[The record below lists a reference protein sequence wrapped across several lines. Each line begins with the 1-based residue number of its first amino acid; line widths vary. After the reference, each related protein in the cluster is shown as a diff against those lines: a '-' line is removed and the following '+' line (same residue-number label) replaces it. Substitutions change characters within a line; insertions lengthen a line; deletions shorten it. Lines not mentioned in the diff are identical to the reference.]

1 MMGREKMSCTV
12 CFVNM
17 KGGVGKTTLLVQ
29 LAWGIRSGSRK
40 ILVVD
45 LDPQSN
51 ASQYL
56 LGHRRYRE
64 LVDQNRG
71 TVLNIFEQNLPA
83 PLSGGQRRRLEARDV
98 VLNVSTNL
106 DLLPS
111 RLELSWT
118 LKNPATKENLLSGFL
133 TTRCSD
139 YDVVLIDCPPTESI
153 FTTAAYL
160 ASDYVLTP
168 VKPDYLSTIGL
179 PLLGRSLQEF
189 HDAYGGRNLQLAGI
203 VFCITGKNP
212 TEEGRARRDVQGV
225 ASNQNWYVFQY
236 GLRYSRSY
244 ERAAR
249 EGQPIAWTQHTRWW
263 VKQEFRALG
272 SEFLRRVGLEAGN

>member
-1 MMGREKMSCTV
+1 MSCTV

-29 LAWGIRSGSRK
+29 LAWGIQSSDRQV
-40 ILVVD
+40 LVVD

-56 LGHRRYRE
+56 LGHRRYRD
-64 LVDQNRG
+64 LVEQNRG

-83 PLSGGQRRRLEARDV
+83 PLSGGQRKKLGAADV
-98 VLNVSTNL
+98 VLDVGRYL
-106 DLLPS
+106 DLIPA

-118 LKNPATKENLLSGFL
+118 LKNPATKENLLAGFL

-160 ASDYVLTP
+160 ASDYVAVP

-179 PLLGRSLQEF
+179 PLLGRSLLEF
-189 HDAYGGRNLQLAGI
+189 HDAYGKSNLQLAGI
-203 VFCITGKNP
+203 VFCLSGKNP
-212 TEEGRARRDVQGV
+212 TEEGKARREVQTV
-225 ASNQNWYVFQY
+225 ASANNWYVFRN
-236 GLRYSRSY
+236 GLRSSGSY

-249 EGQPIAWTQHTRWW
+249 EGQPIAWTPHTRWW
-263 VKQEFRALG
+263 VKDEFRELR
-272 SEFLRRVGLEAGN
+272 SEFLRRVGLETGD